1 MYIHWA
7 LNDNSCI
14 LTMAEIHARGLQTKR
29 ESFVH
34 NVIEPWFTPPSS
46 GALHVLQVFVLAIL
60 TLIAANKWVRVSCR
74 SSTQ

>member
-14 LTMAEIHARGLQTKR
+14 LTMMEIHARGLKTKK
-29 ESFVH
+29 ESFIH
-34 NVIEPWFTPPSS
+34 NIIEPWFTPPSS
-46 GALHVLQVFVLAIL
+46 DVLHAVEVFILAIL
-60 TLIAANKWVRVSCR
+60 TLVAANKWVYAVCS